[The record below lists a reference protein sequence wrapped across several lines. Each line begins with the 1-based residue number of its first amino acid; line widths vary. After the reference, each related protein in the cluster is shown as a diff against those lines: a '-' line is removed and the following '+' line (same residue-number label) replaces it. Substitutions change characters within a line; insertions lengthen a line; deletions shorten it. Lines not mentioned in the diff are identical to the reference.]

1 MATART
7 ITKVNLLSL
16 DRATFN
22 ALFAS
27 HPPLRSMFQMLI
39 DQRLRVAA
47 DDGETDVP
55 DLGRTQA

>member
-1 MATART
+1 
-7 ITKVNLLSL
+7 VNLLSL
-16 DRATFN
+16 DRATFD

-47 DDGETDVP
+47 EGQTDVR
-55 DLGRTQA
+55 DLGQTQA

>member
-1 MATART
+1 VAFDEGRT
-7 ITKVNLLSL
+7 LI
-16 DRATFN
+16 AA

-47 DDGETDVP
+47 DDAQTDVP